1 MIVEYYGQKESLLT
15 PFINRLQLQYHD
27 STKRIGIIN
36 WWWLDEEEIKL
47 DNLKAFVE
55 RHDICF
61 FLSEEII
68 DKLCRNA
75 TYSNRARL
83 IDTNSMFALLN
94 QYNVY
99 YILFAEDNNLV
110 VKPANQRLFYYPWFF
125 KSPLYVSSS
134 FKPDLVYREKQY
146 TFNLLLGSNK
156 SYRTLSYKV
165 LKNNNNIYRSYL
177 GHPQF
182 KDQSMTFL
190 DDEDIIL
197 DLTNQNVEVDKLCTM
212 NSVQRANTRQIICNV
227 VPEKIYANTHFDIVT
242 ETFVKQGHNFLTEK
256 TAKPLA
262 TGRFF
267 CWYASTG
274 LASHLER
281 YGFIFD
287 HDLASYDSMH
297 SDVDRMNKFLDVVE
311 ELSSN
316 QTLVKEIY
324 TKTADSRK
332 HNMDVYWKGRDSFV
346 DNLFDWLQS
355 CLRN

>member
-1 MIVEYYGQKESLLT
+1 MIVEHYGQKGSLLM
-15 PFINRLQLQYHD
+15 PYINSLQLQYHD
-27 STKRIGIIN
+27 STKRVGIIN
-36 WWWLDEEEIKL
+36 WWWLSDSEIDL
-47 DNLKAFVE
+47 NSLKMFVE
-55 RHDICF
+55 RQDICF
-61 FLSEEII
+61 FLSEEVL
-68 DKLCRNA
+68 DRYVKFGL
-75 TYSNRARL
+75 
-83 IDTNSMFALLN
+83 DTNNVMALLN

-99 YILFAEDNNLV
+99 YILFAEDNDLA

-197 DLTNQNVEVDKLCTM
+197 DLTNQPIDVEKLNTM
-212 NSVQRANTRQIICNV
+212 NSVQRADTSQIISHV

-242 ETFVKQGHNFLTEK
+242 ETFVRQGHNFLTEK

-267 CWYASTG
+267 CWYASPRLG
-274 LASHLER
+274 SHLER

-287 HDLASYDSMH
+287 HDLALYDSMPD
-297 SDVDRMNKFLDVVE
+297 DVDRLNKFLDVVK

-324 TKTADSRK
+324 TKTALSRK

-346 DNLFDWLQS
+346 DNLFNWLQS

>member
-1 MIVEYYGQKESLLT
+1 MIVEHYGQKESLLT

-27 STKRIGIIN
+27 STKRVGIIN
-36 WWWLDEEEIKL
+36 WWWLSDSKIDL
-47 DNLKAFVE
+47 NSLKMFVE
-55 RHDICF
+55 RQDICF
-61 FLSEEII
+61 FLSEEILG
-68 DKLCRNA
+68 K
-75 TYSNRARL
+75 YVFRL
-83 IDTNSMFALLN
+83 DINNVMALLN

-99 YILFAEDNNLV
+99 YILFAEDNDLA

-197 DLTNQNVEVDKLCTM
+197 DLTNQPIDVEKLNTM
-212 NSVQRANTRQIICNV
+212 NSVQRADTRQIISHV

-281 YGFIFD
+281 HGFIFD

-297 SDVDRMNKFLDVVE
+297 NDVDRLNKFLDVVE

-332 HNMDVYWKGRDSFV
+332 HNMDVYWKGRDSFD
-346 DNLFDWLQS
+346 DNLFDWMQS